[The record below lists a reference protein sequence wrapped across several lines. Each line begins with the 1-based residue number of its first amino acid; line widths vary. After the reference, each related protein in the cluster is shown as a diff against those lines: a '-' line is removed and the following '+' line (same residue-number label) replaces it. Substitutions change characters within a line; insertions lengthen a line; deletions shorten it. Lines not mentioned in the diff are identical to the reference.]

1 MKLHD
6 IVQFDCGPGCSS
18 EGIVTAIDKFT
29 DEVVVK
35 DLLDGSIWK
44 GDIDKTRVLTPEEV
58 DEALVIAGS
67 NVLGVLLPYPLQ
79 SRK

>member
-1 MKLHD
+1 M
-6 IVQFDCGPGCSS
+6 
-18 EGIVTAIDKFT
+18 
-29 DEVVVK
+29 K

>member
-1 MKLHD
+1 M
-6 IVQFDCGPGCSS
+6 
-18 EGIVTAIDKFT
+18 TAIDKFT

-58 DEALVIAGS
+58 DEALQIAGS
-67 NVLGVLLPYPLQ
+67 HLLSVLLPYPLQ
-79 SRK
+79 IRK